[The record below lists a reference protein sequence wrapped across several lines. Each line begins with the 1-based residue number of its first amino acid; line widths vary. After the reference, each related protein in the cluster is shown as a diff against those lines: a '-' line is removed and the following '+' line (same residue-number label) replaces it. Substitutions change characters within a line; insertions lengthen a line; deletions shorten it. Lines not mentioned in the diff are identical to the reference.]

1 MPLIWDKQI
10 GAFKEAA
17 PPLLYDP
24 AIGAYRETEGYA
36 HNPQL
41 DAWKK
46 LWPQE
51 LYLYK
56 DGDEYEDVTGG
67 WITTRGTITRGI
79 GDIIYRSTDLTRN
92 DMSTA
97 FPVDLSNCRLLCI
110 RYKSIVYALGTTTD
124 AVVTAG
130 VSSARDTSAGCDIVD
145 GPIFNN
151 RGAAHLAGLGTYN
164 DVAICMD
171 IQAGASVYIK
181 PVLCNAVAVGSSRTI
196 TATIDR
202 IWLE

>member
-67 WITTRGTITRGI
+67 WITTRGTITRGS

-110 RYKSIVYALGTTTD
+110 HYKSIVYALGTTTD

-151 RGAAHLAGLGTYN
+151 RGAAHLAGPGTYN

-171 IQAGASVYIK
+171 IQAGASGYIK